1 MNLLGLKCQLG
12 QIPELKNLSNVVD
25 EALNGEEAV
34 EMFEKRIELC
44 KESNWLIKP
53 YRIIFIDFNMPI
65 MDGPSAIVKIRGI
78 CQEIKQNDVQI
89 VKSGGIM
96 RSASIESIGRE
107 FRSLT
112 QVQRDIYLNPFIIV
126 LSGES
131 DKDCI

>member
-1 MNLLGLKCQLG
+1 M
-12 QIPELKNLSNVVD
+12 VD

-34 EMFEKRIELC
+34 EMFQKRIELC

-65 MDGPSAIVKIRGI
+65 MDGPSAITKIRGI
-78 CQEIKQNDVQI
+78 CSEIKRNDVQI
-89 VKSGGIM
+89 IKTGAPIR
-96 RSASIESIGRE
+96 RSSIESIGRE

-126 LSGES
+126 LSGET
-131 DKDCI
+131 D